1 MPDNNRCREESHL
14 FGNQGICAGAYR
26 TQGQQLVYRSGEA
39 EMRYHRARKLQQ
51 TEVR

>member
-1 MPDNNRCREESHL
+1 MKRIAQEARKR
-14 FGNQGICAGAYR
+14 QA
-26 TQGQQLVYRSGEA
+26 VYRSGEA